1 MQVYVISPE
10 DSYVL
15 TDRHQEPLLS
25 AAHALLMTYVVGQK

>member
-1 MQVYVISPE
+1 MQVYILRPK
-10 DSYVL
+10 DGYVL

>member
-1 MQVYVISPE
+1 MQVYIIRPE

-25 AAHALLMTYVVGQK
+25 AAYTLLMTSVVGQK